1 MTYSAESKAAIA
13 IVRRNIEE
21 VQGKRNMTLSE
32 ELWADD
38 AVGHTCYGPTGQ
50 LRVCRLNEGR

>member
-13 IVRRNIEE
+13 IVRRNIKE
-21 VQGKRNMTLSE
+21 VQGKRNMTLFE

-50 LRVCRLNEGR
+50 L